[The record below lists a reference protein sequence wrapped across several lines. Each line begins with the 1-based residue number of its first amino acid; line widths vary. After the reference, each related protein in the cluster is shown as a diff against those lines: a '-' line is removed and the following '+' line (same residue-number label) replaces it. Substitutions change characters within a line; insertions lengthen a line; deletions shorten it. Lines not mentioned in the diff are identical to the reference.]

1 MSLDVNNIYNINCL
15 DGIEQMDNYKV
26 DLVVTDPPYDVSY
39 DKKLK
44 EYKSMNEYKKAN
56 NKLDINK
63 VHNMDCL
70 DGFEQMDGSIVDLVA
85 TDPDYD
91 VNYANKSD
99 EMSQLDGADR
109 LKQIERDEH
118 YVEFKNFNYMR
129 FAFGIKNVMKD
140 NTHAYIF
147 CGDKQLF
154 KWHEVMNYAG
164 FKINDIL
171 IWVKNRQTFS
181 LGLSYHYS
189 YKHEYCMMWSK
200 GSRKLRKAGLCTV
213 MNYDI
218 VKDYLHPTQKPLEMI
233 ESLILN
239 SSNEGDLVF
248 DPFMG
253 SGTTAAA
260 AKRLNRNFI
269 GFEIS
274 KEFCKIA
281 NDRVAG
287 INKKVDLFSFDD
299 KEWVNNAL

>member
-1 MSLDVNNIYNINCL
+1 MSLNVNNIYNMDCL
-15 DGIEQMDNYKV
+15 DGIEQMDSSSV
-26 DLVVTDPPYDVSY
+26 GLVVTDPPYDVSY

-44 EYKSMNEYKKAN
+44 EYKSMNEDKKT
-56 NKLDINK
+56 LGVNK

-70 DGFEQMDGSIVDLVA
+70 DGFEKMDGSIIDLVV

-99 EMSQLDGADR
+99 EMSQIDGADR
-109 LKQIERDEH
+109 SKQIERDEH

-129 FAFGIKNVMKD
+129 FAFGLKNVLK
-140 NTHAYIF
+140 NNSHVYIF
-147 CGDKQLF
+147 CGDRQLF
-154 KWHEVMNYAG
+154 KWYEVMNYAG

-189 YKHEYCMMWSK
+189 YKHEYCMMWVK

-218 VKDYLHPTQKPLEMI
+218 PKKYVHPTQKPLEMI
-233 ESLILN
+233 EFLILN
-239 SSNEGDLVF
+239 SSNEGDLIL

-269 GFEIS
+269 GFELS
-274 KEFCKIA
+274 NEYCDIA
-281 NDRVAG
+281 NNRINGV
-287 INKKVDLFSFDD
+287 NKKVDLFSFEDD
-299 KEWVNNAL
+299 

>member
-1 MSLDVNNIYNINCL
+1 MSLDINMIHNVDCN
-15 DGIEQMDNYKV
+15 DGIEQMDGSSV
-26 DLVVTDPPYDVSY
+26 GLVVTDPPYDVSY

-44 EYKSMNEYKKAN
+44 EYKSMNEDKKT
-56 NKLDINK
+56 LDINR
-63 VHNMDCL
+63 VHNIDCL
-70 DGFEQMDGSIVDLVA
+70 DGFEKMNGSSVDLVT

-91 VNYANKSD
+91 VSYANKSD
-99 EMSQLDGADR
+99 EMSQIDGADR
-109 LKQIERDEH
+109 SKQIERDEH
-118 YVEFKNFNYMR
+118 YVEFKDFNYMR
-129 FAFGIKNVMKD
+129 FAFGLKNVMKD

-154 KWHEVMNYAG
+154 KWYDVMTYAG
-164 FKINDIL
+164 FKLNDIL

-189 YKHEYCMMWSK
+189 YKHEYCMMWVK

-213 MNYDI
+213 MSYDV

-233 ESLILN
+233 EFLILN
-239 SSNEGDLVF
+239 SSNDNDLVL

-253 SGTTAAA
+253 SGTTAVA

-269 GFEIS
+269 GFELS
-274 KEFCKIA
+274 KEFCKIS

-287 INKKVDLFSFDD
+287 VKKKVNLFSFEG
-299 KEWVNNAL
+299 KGLRNAL